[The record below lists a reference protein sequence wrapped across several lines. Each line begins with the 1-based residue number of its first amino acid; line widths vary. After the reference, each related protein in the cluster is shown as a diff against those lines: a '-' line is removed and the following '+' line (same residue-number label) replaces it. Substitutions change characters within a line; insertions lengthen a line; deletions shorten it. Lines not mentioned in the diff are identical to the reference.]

1 MLQFGLFI
9 LTSQALPETESLL
22 FSKFNSSTFHVGHV
36 KHFLNFRCL
45 KKSFKML
52 GKIWQK
58 FLPEKQTKKIKGA
71 EKLHLNIFCVFEKN
85 KPSPNWA
92 LRPEL

>member
-1 MLQFGLFI
+1 ML
-9 LTSQALPETESLL
+9 S
-22 FSKFNSSTFHVGHV
+22 
-36 KHFLNFRCL
+36 
-45 KKSFKML
+45 
-52 GKIWQK
+52 KIWQK

-71 EKLHLNIFCVFEKN
+71 EELHLNIFCVFEKN